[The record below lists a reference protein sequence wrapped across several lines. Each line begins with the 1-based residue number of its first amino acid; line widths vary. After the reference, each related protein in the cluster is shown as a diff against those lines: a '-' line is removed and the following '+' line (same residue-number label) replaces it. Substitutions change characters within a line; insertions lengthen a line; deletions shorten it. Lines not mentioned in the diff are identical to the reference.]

1 MDRSERRVLWLMA
14 APFVIGV
21 TVLVVLPVLGTVATA
36 VYRWDLVRPPR
47 FLGLA
52 NFRELVDDPLFRLS
66 LRNSLL
72 FVAIAVPLRLVGA
85 LALSLL
91 FHRPGGRT
99 VAAGRT
105 VVLVPTLIPDVAYA
119 LLWLWILNPL
129 YGPLNIALAAI
140 GLATPAWL
148 SQPAPAR
155 WAVVLMAVFQL
166 GEGFLIAL
174 VARRQ
179 VPDALHELAAV
190 SGAGRWSRFVRITL
204 PLMAPALLLVAMRD
218 TISSFQATFVPA
230 LIVTEGGPPPYS
242 TTHLSLFIYRNA
254 FEYLRYGYAAAA
266 TVFML
271 LLTGSVLWLQYL
283 LVRRWRGAL
292 RSHA

>member
-1 MDRSERRVLWLMA
+1 MA

-21 TVLVVLPVLGTVATA
+21 TLLVVLPVLGTVATA

-52 NFRELVDDPLFRLS
+52 NFRELVDDPVFRLS

-99 VAAGRT
+99 VAASRT

-140 GLATPAWL
+140 GLPTPAWL